1 MNKETKR
8 SIQISSELYDE
19 IKEFCNLNELKLN
32 KFIQELLKGAF
43 MKEKYGESPFTKW
56 VESPVPEELP
66 YNDIEE
72 KNNEYI
78 EQIAETIALP
88 IKEEITSSVSA
99 ISQNV
104 IEQTPESQAIIDE
117 HMRQLNK
124 PKRRR
129 LK

>member
-1 MNKETKR
+1 MTKETKH
-8 SIQISSELYDE
+8 SLQIPSELYDE
-19 IKEFCNLNELKLN
+19 IKEFCELNKIKTN
-32 KFIQELLKGAF
+32 KFISDLLKNAF
-43 MKEKYGESPFTKW
+43 MKEKYGESPFVQFVDWNTDIK
-56 VESPVPEELP
+56 P
-66 YNDIEE
+66 IEE
-72 KNNEYI
+72 TI
-78 EQIAETIALP
+78 EKLNTEIAETIALP